1 MSHESVI
8 MAIRIMAVRYGFR
21 YVSLVMLL
29 ILPAGCKQLDDW
41 RQSVQQRRGSRGG
54 EPIPQVSAEQLVH
67 YLNQQASRLRT
78 LSYAEARMTARE
90 GEGLKGAVSYTL
102 RGRLA
107 AAQPRYFHL
116 SAQGGLAGGK
126 VDLGSNDERFWIYID
141 APGNKPL
148 YVYATHADFA
158 AGKVQLPGNL
168 PFEPDWVLQ
177 ALGMTT
183 FPPTAPYEAV
193 RIDERHRTYTLS
205 WAATTPSGQ
214 SIRKEIVFA
223 VDTAVGSR
231 PQVLRHLIRNPQ
243 GKTICSAEI
252 KSAHT
257 FPTGSV
263 DPQSGHPHIVQ
274 CPNHVVLRWE
284 EQKVEIDLRL
294 EDARINQ
301 PWTAEQMRAE
311 FTPRISGAVPIN
323 LAEARFPGE
332 PGRP

>member
-1 MSHESVI
+1 

-183 FPPTAPYEAV
+183 FLPTAPYEAV

>member
-1 MSHESVI
+1 
-8 MAIRIMAVRYGFR
+8 MATRYGFG
-21 YVSLVMLL
+21 YVSLATLL
-29 ILPAGCKQLDDW
+29 LLVAGCKQLDDW
-41 RQSVQQRRGSRGG
+41 RQTVQQRRGSRGG

-148 YVYATHADFA
+148 YVFATHADFA
-158 AGKVQLPGNL
+158 TGKVQLPGNL

-205 WAATTPSGQ
+205 WATTTPSGQ
-214 SIRKEIVFA
+214 PIRKEIVFA

-231 PQVLRHLIRNPQ
+231 PQVLRHVIRNPQ

-263 DPQSGHPHIVQ
+263 DPQSGHPYIVQ

-323 LAEARFPGE
+323 LAEARFPGD